1 MLPNRSRIFVSQI
14 NFTHQ
19 TVSLNFPEEN
29 DETMS
34 DDFLPRSLVEP
45 DCVLKSE
52 AKPSEIEDEWTPGA
66 YCVPATGYKPPPP
79 VPPRA
84 AQARFPQTPFPSQA
98 VAGTSAADH
107 YQWAWAYPSYA
118 SGREEGG
125 YQHPHSMP
133 SSLPSDEYSSYPDD
147 GSHLQARS
155 HSLPGRN
162 SPSLASLEQPSSLLS
177 NPPLA
182 AAHPHPHPL
191 PYGCVPMAPACCTQY
206 TPPGHHHRGPGPLH
220 QLSPQPA
227 YHMAYKPSGPEQ
239 HHPGHVR
246 TSSLQSEYVVPQPQ
260 HTSPRGTQLSM
271 EQRKVFVT
279 YESDSEDHVKEIIKF
294 VALLRHN
301 GFDTHIDVFE
311 QQLNSISKI
320 DCTERYIQEKD
331 YLIIIAISPKYFE
344 VVSGDSMF
352 VERDERT
359 LNTVYIHKQL
369 QNEFIQN
376 GCKNFRFIPVL
387 FPGAKKS
394 HVPTWLQNT
403 HVYNWPK
410 DRDDILRRLMRVE
423 KYNPPPIGELPTI
436 VSIPI

>member
-1 MLPNRSRIFVSQI
+1 
-14 NFTHQ
+14 
-19 TVSLNFPEEN
+19 
-29 DETMS
+29 MS

-45 DCVLKSE
+45 DCAPKSD
-52 AKPSEIEDEWTPGA
+52 ASPSEMEDEWTPGTHR
-66 YCVPATGYKPPPP
+66 VPAAGCKPPPP
-79 VPPRA
+79 VPPRG

-98 VAGTSAADH
+98 APAGAGSSVPDH
-107 YQWAWAYPSYA
+107 YQWAWAYPSYT
-118 SGREEGG
+118 SGRQEGG
-125 YQHPHSMP
+125 YPHPHSMP
-133 SSLPSDEYSSYPDD
+133 SCLPSDEYSSYPGD

-155 HSLPGRN
+155 HSLPGRD

-182 AAHPHPHPL
+182 VAHPHQHPHPL
-191 PYGCVPMAPACCTQY
+191 LPYGCMPMAPACCTQY
-206 TPPGHHHRGPGPLH
+206 TPPGHHHHRGPGPIH
-220 QLSPQPA
+220 QLNPQPA
-227 YHMAYKPSGPEQ
+227 YHMAYKPSGPDQ

-246 TSSLQSEYVVPQPQ
+246 TSSMQSEYAVPQPQ
-260 HTSPRGTQLSM
+260 RSSPRGTQLSM

-403 HVYNWPK
+403 HVYSWPK